1 MQGEKGVKWRMA
13 LGSSSSN
20 TKLIPQAYQAM
31 NQFKYE
37 VATELGI
44 NPEYKSGYWGNISS
58 RECGA
63 VGGHMVRRMI
73 AAAQQSLANQGGA
86 GGFRFP
92 QEPGN
97 QQQ

>member
-1 MQGEKGVKWRMA
+1 MVA

-20 TKLIPQAYQAM
+20 TKVIPQAIQAM

-44 NPEYKSGYWGNISS
+44 NPEYKTGYWGNISS

-73 AAAQQSLANQGGA
+73 AAAEQSLIGQGGQVNFRA
-86 GGFRFP
+86 GFP
-92 QEPGN
+92 QEPN
-97 QQQ
+97 TQA

>member
-1 MQGEKGVKWRMA
+1 MA
-13 LGSSSSN
+13 LGSGN
-20 TKLIPQAYQAM
+20 KNIKVIPEAYQAM

-73 AAAQQSLANQGGA
+73 AAAQQSLVGQGQGA
-86 GGFRFP
+86 SFRGGFP
-92 QEPGN
+92 QEPN
-97 QQQ
+97 P

>member
-1 MQGEKGVKWRMA
+1 MA
-13 LGSSSSN
+13 LGSSGKN
-20 TKLIPQAYQAM
+20 IKVIPEAFQAM

-73 AAAQQSLANQGGA
+73 AAAQQSLVGQGG
-86 GGFRFP
+86 GTTGFRGSFP
-92 QEPGN
+92 QEPKQN
-97 QQQ
+97 Q